1 MNKPKHVL
9 LVEKHAGFL
18 RTIRKFLTR
27 KGYHVIP
34 APTGLSALKW
44 LEEKKGRF
52 DQMITELIMPDI
64 SGFGLISIAKK
75 KYPLISVVAING
87 WGDVLEQLAKE
98 YRADVV
104 LKKPIE
110 LAKFERVLNELF
122 RC

>member
-1 MNKPKHVL
+1 MNKPKHIL
-9 LVEKHAGFL
+9 LVENHAGFP
-18 RTIRKFLTR
+18 RTIRKFLIL
-27 KGYHVIP
+27 KGSRVIP
-34 APTGLSALKW
+34 AATGLSALKR

-52 DQMITELIMPDI
+52 DLMIIELIMPDI

-110 LAKFERVLNELF
+110 LAKFERTLKELF

>member
-1 MNKPKHVL
+1 MSNPKHIL
-9 LVEKHAGFL
+9 LVENHAGFL
-18 RTIRKFLTR
+18 RTIRKFLTL

-34 APTGLSALKW
+34 AATGLSALKR

-52 DQMITELIMPDI
+52 DLMITELIMPDI

-75 KYPLISVVAING
+75 KYPLISVVAITG
-87 WGDVLEQLAKE
+87 RGDVFEQLAKE

-104 LKKPIE
+104 LKKPLE
-110 LAKFERVLNELF
+110 LAKFERVLKGLF